1 METIIY
7 STTQSFW
14 ILTMN
19 LRTSNTT
26 MKTQLAFFSPSV
38 STSYKHCDCL
48 SHKLQFTKVC
58 LNTINIHPVSGEM
71 VFSRKTTLGTL
82 LTVFINTPA
91 RSVSQTSSRASH
103 SWKDFHAENKEL
115 MGKLPLQILKIRAA
129 NASNTERK
137 TKLLFSG
144 WCSSHK
150 RLVRGTVITR
160 LWQERDRTELCGI
173 SWNQRTWMPRNHI

>member
-1 METIIY
+1 METINY

-19 LRTSNTT
+19 LRTNNT

-48 SHKLQFTKVC
+48 SHKLQFTNVC

-71 VFSRKTTLGTL
+71 VFSRKTILGTL
-82 LTVFINTPA
+82 LTVLINTPA
-91 RSVSQTSSRASH
+91 RSVSQTRSCASL
-103 SWKDFHAENKEL
+103 SQKDFHTDNKEL
-115 MGKLPLQILKIRAA
+115 MDKLPLQILKIRAV

-137 TKLLFSG
+137 TKFLFSG

-150 RLVRGTVITR
+150 RLIRGTVITR
-160 LWQERDRTELCGI
+160 LWQKSDRTELCGI
-173 SWNQRTWMPRNHI
+173 SWNQSTWTPRNHI